1 MHLRR
6 YKVPVRLI
14 LLLSVVVLALGSVGL
29 SQTLTIAQGV
39 DATTLDPNDQEETPT
54 QNIVANIFDPLLWR
68 AADGSLEPWLATTV
82 EPVDD
87 LTWEITL
94 RDDVT
99 FHDGEPLTAEVVAW
113 NFRRALDEETPIR
126 FLSNFTPLT
135 GVEVTGEHTLTVTTE
150 TPYPIFETHLTRF
163 FIVSQTNYET
173 NGAAAAAEN
182 PVGTGPYRFVSWQR
196 DQQLELEAFPD
207 YWQGA
212 PSIPTVVFRPIPE
225 DSTRVSE
232 LAVGGVD
239 IATNVLP
246 EAVPLVESSG
256 AADIRTVQSIR
267 NIFIVFTATQEGPL
281 ADPRVRRALNLAV
294 DVDAIIESV
303 FGGNATPTATPLN
316 NYMFGYAEEL
326 DDRVY
331 DLEQARQL
339 LSEAGY
345 EDGFSFTMGSPSGR
359 YLNDR
364 LVAEA
369 VAGQLS
375 EVGVQAEL
383 QVQEWSSYVGQILE
397 RQVPT
402 DSYLIGWGNSNFD
415 ADRTLFTMLYGGTVE
430 GGPEQAVFSYFQ
442 NEDYD
447 SLILQARQTLDEGER
462 LELYRQAQEIVAE
475 QAPWIFL
482 YQQGDVYGVNTA
494 LNWEPLANELIW
506 AYSASFE

>member
-1 MHLRR
+1 MQRLR
-6 YKVPVRLI
+6 YLFFS
-14 LLLSVVVLALGSVGL
+14 LLFSLGSLGL
-29 SQTLTIAQGV
+29 AQTLTIAQGV

-68 AADGSLEPWLATTV
+68 DADGSIQPWLATSV

-113 NFRRALDEETPIR
+113 NFERALDEETPIR
-126 FLSNFTPLT
+126 FLSNLTPVT
-135 GVEVTGEHTLTVTTE
+135 GVEVTGEHTLRVTTE
-150 TPYPIFETHLTRF
+150 TPYPVFETHLTRF
-163 FIVSQTNYET
+163 FIVSQSNYET

-196 DQQLELEAFPD
+196 DQQLELEAFLE
-207 YWQGA
+207 YWQGPA
-212 PSIPTVVFRPIPE
+212 SIQNVVFRPIPE

-232 LAVGGVD
+232 LVTGGVN

-246 EAVPLVESSG
+246 EAVPLIESSG
-256 AADIRTVQSIR
+256 AAEIRTVDSIR
-267 NIFIVFTATQEGPL
+267 NIFIVFTATDEGPL

-326 DDRVY
+326 DTREY
-331 DLEQARQL
+331 DPEAARAL
-339 LSEAGY
+339 LAEAGH
-345 EDGFSFTMGSPSGR
+345 ENLSFTMGSPSGR

-369 VAGQLS
+369 VVGQLA
-375 EVGVQAEL
+375 EIGVQVEL
-383 QVQEWSSYVGQILE
+383 QVQEWSSYVGQVLE

-402 DSYLIGWGNSNFD
+402 DSYLIGWGNSNYD

-430 GGPEQAVFSYFQ
+430 GGPDQAVFSYFQ
-442 NEDYD
+442 NNEYD
-447 SLILQARQTLDEGER
+447 QLILQARETLDENER
-462 LELYRQAQEIVAE
+462 LELYRQAQEIVVAE
-475 QAPWIFL
+475 APWLFL
-482 YQQGDVYGVNTA
+482 YQQGDVYGVSTN
-494 LNWEPLANELIW
+494 LDWEPVANELIW

>member
-1 MHLRR
+1 MQRLR
-6 YKVPVRLI
+6 YLFFS
-14 LLLSVVVLALGSVGL
+14 LLFSLASLGL
-29 SQTLTIAQGV
+29 AQTLTIAQGV

-68 AADGSLEPWLATTV
+68 DADGSIQPWLATSV

-126 FLSNFTPLT
+126 FLSNFTPVT
-135 GVEVTGEHTLTVTTE
+135 GVEVTGEHTLEVTTE
-150 TPYPIFETHLTRF
+150 TPYPVFETHLTRF
-163 FIVSQTNYET
+163 FIVSQSNYEA

-196 DQQLELEAFPD
+196 DQRLELEAFPE
-207 YWQGA
+207 YWQGPA
-212 PSIPTVVFRPIPE
+212 SIPNVVFRPIPE

-232 LAVGGVD
+232 LVTGGVN

-246 EAVPLVESSG
+246 EAVPLIESSG
-256 AADIRTVQSIR
+256 AAEIRTVQSIR
-267 NIFIVFTATQEGPL
+267 NIFIVFTATDEGPL
-281 ADPRVRRALNLAV
+281 ADPRVRRALNLGV
-294 DVDAIIESV
+294 DVDAIIGSV

-316 NYMFGYAEEL
+316 NYMFGYAEDL
-326 DDRVY
+326 DNRQY
-331 DLEQARQL
+331 DPEQAQQL
-339 LSEAGY
+339 LAEAGY
-345 EDGFSFTMGSPSGR
+345 EGGFSFTMGSPSGR

-369 VAGQLS
+369 VVGQLA
-375 EVGVQAEL
+375 EIGVQVEL

-402 DSYLIGWGNSNFD
+402 DAYLIGWGNSNYD
-415 ADRTLFTMLYGGTVE
+415 ADRTLFTMLYGGTAP
-430 GGPEQAVFSYFQ
+430 GGPDQAVFSYFQ
-442 NEDYD
+442 NDEYD
-447 SLILQARQTLDEGER
+447 QLILQARETLDEDER
-462 LELYRQAQEIVAE
+462 LELYRRAQEIVVAE
-475 QAPWIFL
+475 APWLFL
-482 YQQGDVYGVNTA
+482 YQQGDVYGVSTN

>member
-1 MHLRR
+1 MQ
-6 YKVPVRLI
+6 RLI
-14 LLLSVVVLALGSVGL
+14 FSFFTCLLFGLGSVGL

-68 AADGSLEPWLATTV
+68 AADGSVEPWLATSV
-82 EPVDD
+82 KAVDD

-113 NFRRALDEETPIR
+113 NFERAMDKETPIR

-135 GVEVTGEHTLTVTTE
+135 GVEVTGDYTLRITTA
-150 TPYPIFETHLTRF
+150 TPYPVFRTHLTRF
-163 FIVSQTNYET
+163 FIVSQANYET

-196 DQQLELEAFPD
+196 DQQLELEAFPE
-207 YWQGA
+207 YWQGKA
-212 PSIPTVVFRPIPE
+212 SIPSVVFRPIPE
-225 DSTRVSE
+225 DSSRISE
-232 LAVGGVD
+232 LAVGSVN

-246 EAVPLVESSG
+246 EAVPLIETSG
-256 AADIRTVQSIR
+256 VADVRTVQSIR
-267 NIFIVFTATQEGPL
+267 NIFVVFTATEEGPL
-281 ADPRVRRALNLAV
+281 ADPSVRRALNLAV
-294 DVDAIIESV
+294 DVDAIIENV

-316 NYMFGYAEEL
+316 NYMFGYAEDL
-326 DDRVY
+326 DDRQY
-331 DLEQARQL
+331 DPEQAQQL
-339 LSEAGY
+339 LADAGY

-369 VAGQLS
+369 VVGQLA

-402 DSYLIGWGNSNFD
+402 DSYLIGWGNSNYD
-415 ADRTLFTMLYGGTVE
+415 ADRTLFTMLYGGTIG
-430 GGPEQAVFSYFQ
+430 GGPDQAVFSYFE
-442 NEDYD
+442 NNAYD
-447 SLILQARQTLDEGER
+447 KLIIQARETLDESER
-462 LELYRQAQEIVAE
+462 LKLYHQAQEIVSE
-475 QAPWIFL
+475 EAPWIFL
-482 YQQGDVYGVNTA
+482 YQQGDVYGVSTD
-494 LNWEPLANELIW
+494 LNWEPVANELIW
-506 AYSASFE
+506 AYSASFK

>member
-1 MHLRR
+1 MQR
-6 YKVPVRLI
+6 
-14 LLLSVVVLALGSVGL
+14 LLLSFFISLFFILGSTGL

-54 QNIVANIFDPLLWR
+54 QNIVANILDPLLWR
-68 AADGSLEPWLATTV
+68 AADGSVEPWLATSV

-99 FHDGEPLTAEVVAW
+99 FHDGEPFTAEVVAW
-113 NFRRALDEETPIR
+113 NFERALDEETPIR
-126 FLSNFTPLT
+126 FLSNFTPIT
-135 GVEVTGEHTLTVTTE
+135 GVEVTGEHTLRVTTE
-150 TPYPIFETHLTRF
+150 TPYPVFETHLTRF
-163 FIVSQTNYET
+163 FIVSQANYEA

-212 PSIPTVVFRPIPE
+212 ASIPSVVFRPIPE

-232 LAVGGVD
+232 LAVGGVN

-256 AADIRTVQSIR
+256 VADIRTVQSIR
-267 NIFIVFTATQEGPL
+267 NIFIVFTSTEEGPL

-316 NYMFGYAEEL
+316 NYMFGYAEDL
-326 DDRVY
+326 DNRQY
-331 DLEQARQL
+331 DPEQAQQL
-339 LSEAGY
+339 LAEAGY
-345 EDGFSFTMGSPSGR
+345 EGGFSFTMGSPSGR

-369 VAGQLS
+369 VVGQLA
-375 EVGVQAEL
+375 EIGVQVEL
-383 QVQEWSSYVGQILE
+383 QVQEWSSYVGQVLE

-402 DSYLIGWGNSNFD
+402 DSYLIGWGNSNYD

-430 GGPEQAVFSYFQ
+430 GGPDQAVFSYFQ
-442 NEDYD
+442 NNEYD
-447 SLILQARQTLDEGER
+447 QLILQARETLDADER
-462 LELYRQAQEIVAE
+462 LELYHQAQEIVVE
-475 QAPWIFL
+475 EAPWLFL
-482 YQQGDVYGVNTA
+482 YQQGDVYGVSTN

>member
-1 MHLRR
+1 MQRR
-6 YKVPVRLI
+6 ILSFFTC
-14 LLLSVVVLALGSVGL
+14 LLLGLGSVGL
-29 SQTLTIAQGV
+29 SQTLTVAQGV

-68 AADGSLEPWLATTV
+68 AADGSIEPWLATSV
-82 EPVDD
+82 EPIDD

-126 FLSNFTPLT
+126 FLGNFTPLT
-135 GVEVTGEHTLTVTTE
+135 GVEVTGDYTLRVKTE
-150 TPYPIFETHLTRF
+150 TPYPVFRTHLTRF
-163 FIVSQTNYET
+163 FIVSQTNYE

-212 PSIPTVVFRPIPE
+212 PSIPKVVFRPIPE
-225 DSTRVSE
+225 DSSRISE
-232 LAVGGVD
+232 LAVGNVN

-246 EAVPLVESSG
+246 EAVPLIETSG
-256 AADIRTVQSIR
+256 VADVRTVQSIR
-267 NIFIVFTATQEGPL
+267 NIFIVFTATEEGPL

-316 NYMFGYAEEL
+316 NYIFGYAEDL
-326 DDRVY
+326 DNRQY

-339 LSEAGY
+339 LTEAGY
-345 EDGFSFTMGSPSGR
+345 ESGFSFTMGSPSGR

-369 VAGQLS
+369 VVGQLA
-375 EVGVQAEL
+375 EIGVQAEL

-402 DSYLIGWGNSNFD
+402 DSYLIGWGNSNYD
-415 ADRTLFTMLYGGTVE
+415 ADRTLFTMLYGGTVD
-430 GGPEQAVFSYFQ
+430 GGPDQAVFSYFK
-442 NEDYD
+442 NDAYD
-447 SLILQARQTLDEGER
+447 KLIIRARETLDENER
-462 LELYRQAQEIVAE
+462 LELYHQAQEIVSDE
-475 QAPWIFL
+475 APWIFL
-482 YQQGDVYGVNTA
+482 YQQGDVYGVSTD
-494 LNWEPLANELIW
+494 LNWEPVANELIW
-506 AYSASFE
+506 AYSASFK

>member
-1 MHLRR
+1 MQRLR
-6 YKVPVRLI
+6 YLFFS
-14 LLLSVVVLALGSVGL
+14 LLFSLASLGL
-29 SQTLTIAQGV
+29 AQTLTIAQGV

-68 AADGSLEPWLATTV
+68 DADGSIQPWLATSV

-113 NFRRALDEETPIR
+113 NFERALDEETPIR
-126 FLSNFTPLT
+126 FLSNFTPVT
-135 GVEVTGEHTLTVTTE
+135 GVEVTGEHTLEVTTE
-150 TPYPIFETHLTRF
+150 TPYPVFETHLTRF
-163 FIVSQTNYET
+163 FIVSQSNYEA

-196 DQQLELEAFPD
+196 DQRLELEAFPE
-207 YWQGA
+207 YWQGPA
-212 PSIPTVVFRPIPE
+212 SIPNVVFRPIPE

-232 LAVGGVD
+232 LVTGGVN

-246 EAVPLVESSG
+246 EAVPLIESSG
-256 AADIRTVQSIR
+256 AAEIRTVDSIR
-267 NIFIVFTATQEGPL
+267 NIFIVFTATDEGPL
-281 ADPRVRRALNLAV
+281 ADPRVRRALNLGV
-294 DVDAIIESV
+294 NVDAIIGSV

-316 NYMFGYAEEL
+316 NYMFGYAEDL
-326 DDRVY
+326 DNRQY
-331 DLEQARQL
+331 DPEQAQQL
-339 LSEAGY
+339 LAEAGY
-345 EDGFSFTMGSPSGR
+345 EGGFSFTMGSPSGR

-369 VAGQLS
+369 VVGQLA
-375 EVGVQAEL
+375 EIGVQVEL

-402 DSYLIGWGNSNFD
+402 DAYLIGWGNSNYD
-415 ADRTLFTMLYGGTVE
+415 ADRTLFTMLYGGTAP
-430 GGPEQAVFSYFQ
+430 GGPDQAVFSYFQ
-442 NEDYD
+442 NDEYD
-447 SLILQARQTLDEGER
+447 QLILQARETLDEDER
-462 LELYRQAQEIVAE
+462 LELYRRAQEIVVAE
-475 QAPWIFL
+475 APWLFL
-482 YQQGDVYGVNTA
+482 YQQGDVYGVSTN